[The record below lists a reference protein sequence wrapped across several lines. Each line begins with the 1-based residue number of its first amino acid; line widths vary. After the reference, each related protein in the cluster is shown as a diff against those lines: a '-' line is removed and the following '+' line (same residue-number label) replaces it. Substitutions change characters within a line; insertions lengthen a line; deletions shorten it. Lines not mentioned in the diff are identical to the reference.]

1 MLRGIED
8 VLLLERP
15 DWLVIYGD
23 TNSTLAGALAAY
35 LVRFAFA
42 SVAGKPLA
50 LSDRT
55 SVVVKAAPGH
65 SSSPRYASIRTV
77 LAPTKTW

>member
-1 MLRGIED
+1 MTMLTLSAI
-8 VLLLERP
+8 LMP
-15 DWLVIYGD
+15 LVIVI
-23 TNSTLAGALAAY
+23 AGI

-50 LSDRT
+50 LSDGT
-55 SVVVKAAPGH
+55 SVVVKPPPGH
-65 SSSPRYASIRTV
+65 SSPRYASVRTV